1 MTLVLLLVDLRLG
14 KWKVFVFNCGLCL
27 YVFQF
32 SGYFCLFHTNWD
44 PSWFNL
50 TTFCQ
55 HCNHTHLD
63 VFTDYWDDLLR
74 KLFWENF
81 NCNCSLTDSGGI
93 SKSFFEAQQDSKDKD
108 NWRFSFLIAFNS
120 NLTDILRSY
129 WLIRFSTFWIIS
141 TTFYTWYILFSLFV
155 SMWYV
160 SMFLSDIIR
169 IELPTCIYMQ
179 FQGSYIQ

>member
-14 KWKVFVFNCGLCL
+14 KWKVFVFNCGLVL

-32 SGYFCLFHTNWD
+32 SGFFCLFHTNWD

-50 TTFCQ
+50 MTFCQ

-129 WLIRFSTFWIIS
+129 WLISSQRSELFLWHL
-141 TTFYTWYILFSLFV
+141 ILDIFCLAYLFLCD
-155 SMWYV
+155 
-160 SMFLSDIIR
+160 MFLCFYLI
-169 IELPTCIYMQ
+169 
-179 FQGSYIQ
+179 